1 VARSATAAASRQSM
15 DLEAIDRLEEK
26 IKLLVS
32 MVDRLRS
39 DNARQAAEHSRLEAD
54 NQRLGR
60 ELEAARARL
69 SDVEGA
75 STEIGTL
82 REERELIRARV
93 EEMLHRIEA
102 LNL

>member
-1 VARSATAAASRQSM
+1 M

-39 DNARQAAEHSRLEAD
+39 DNARQAVEHSRLEAD
-54 NQRLGR
+54 NQRLSR
-60 ELEAARARL
+60 ELDAARARL
-69 SDVEGA
+69 SDVEGT

-82 REERELIRARV
+82 REERELIRTRV
-93 EEMLHRIEA
+93 AEMLHRIEA

>member
-1 VARSATAAASRQSM
+1 M

-26 IKLLVS
+26 IKLLVG
-32 MVDRLRS
+32 MVDRLRA
-39 DNARQAAEHSRLEAD
+39 DNSRAVAEQGRLEAD

-69 SDVEGA
+69 SDVEGTSA
-75 STEIGTL
+75 EIGTL
-82 REERELIRARV
+82 REERELIRSRV
-93 EEMLHRIEA
+93 AEMLHRIEA

>member
-1 VARSATAAASRQSM
+1 M

-39 DNARQAAEHSRLEAD
+39 DNTRQAAEHSRLESD
-54 NQRLGR
+54 NQRLSR

-69 SDVEGA
+69 SDAEGT
-75 STEIGTL
+75 SSEIGTL

>member
-1 VARSATAAASRQSM
+1 M

-54 NQRLGR
+54 NQRLSR
-60 ELEAARARL
+60 ELEAARVKL
-69 SDVEGA
+69 SDVEGT
-75 STEIGTL
+75 STEVGTL
-82 REERELIRARV
+82 REEREMIRARV

>member
-1 VARSATAAASRQSM
+1 M

-82 REERELIRARV
+82 REERQMIRARV

-102 LNL
+102 LHL

>member
-1 VARSATAAASRQSM
+1 M

-26 IKLLVS
+26 VRLLVS
-32 MVDRLRS
+32 MVDRLRA
-39 DNARQAAEHSRLEAD
+39 DNSRAAAEQSRLEAD

-75 STEIGTL
+75 SAEIGTL
-82 REERELIRARV
+82 REERELIRTRV
-93 EEMLHRIEA
+93 AEMLHRIEA

>member
-1 VARSATAAASRQSM
+1 M

-39 DNARQAAEHSRLEAD
+39 DNARAMAEHSKLEAD

-75 STEIGTL
+75 STEVGTL
-82 REERELIRARV
+82 REERELIRSRV
-93 EEMLHRIEA
+93 AEMLHRIEA